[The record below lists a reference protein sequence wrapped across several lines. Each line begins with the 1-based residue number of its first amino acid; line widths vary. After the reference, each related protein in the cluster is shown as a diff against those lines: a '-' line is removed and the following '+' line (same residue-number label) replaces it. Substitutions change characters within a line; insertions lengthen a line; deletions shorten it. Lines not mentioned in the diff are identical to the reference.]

1 MSYRVDSDVFTPY
14 GNFIPLQC
22 NEKQRDAK
30 IKTSKDV
37 AVDSE
42 SLSRAEWTQRI
53 WRKLDEH
60 LPVHVFG
67 KCGNFTCP
75 APPDEN
81 FSTEEGAKRLWKYKF
96 FLTFESSLCEDYITE
111 KY

>member
-53 WRKLDEH
+53 
-60 LPVHVFG
+60 
-67 KCGNFTCP
+67 
-75 APPDEN
+75 
-81 FSTEEGAKRLWKYKF
+81 
-96 FLTFESSLCEDYITE
+96 
-111 KY
+111 